1 MKALLILVFLAA
13 IDAEDLFAKGERIG
27 LIARDDVVLELWR
40 TEGSNSARVM
50 FTNRN
55 DLPVR
60 VTYVVGVN
68 AGVPAEYEAEL
79 DGKEVTQ
86 FAEAATVDTTGQW
99 RPVVRI
105 VRVAKMPIEEAS
117 GYVLI
122 AKDNERALGIMLF
135 RPMTGGNRAYAVIA
149 NSGRFPLTVTW
160 QATGLTDAPPL
171 TFTTVAPA
179 RASLGRDGS
188 IPLVYHPAAEPT
200 EFEQARVR
208 ILTVVK
214 TP

>member
-1 MKALLILVFLAA
+1 VKALLILILITVIRAD
-13 IDAEDLFAKGERIG
+13 DAFAKGERIG

-40 TEGSNSARVM
+40 PVGSNTARVL
-50 FTNRN
+50 FKNRN

-60 VTYVVGVN
+60 VTYVVGVIDG
-68 AGVPAEYEAEL
+68 APAEYEAEL
-79 DGKEVTQ
+79 DGNESIP
-86 FAEAATVDTTGQW
+86 FENASTVDTTGQW

-105 VRVAKMPIEEAS
+105 VRVAKVPIEEAS

-122 AKDNERALGIMLF
+122 AKDNDAALGIMLF

-160 QATGLTDAPPL
+160 QATGLSEAPPL

-179 RASLGRDGS
+179 RATLGRDGS
-188 IPLVYHPAAEPT
+188 IPLVYHPAADPR
-200 EFEQARVR
+200 EFERARVR
-208 ILTVVK
+208 ILSSVK
-214 TP
+214 AP